1 MNTSATINTEFDES
15 MDSEKSLADWVNA
28 IRRRKTAVY
37 ITVGSLVLLTFLLA
51 FLLPAKYRSTATILI
66 EQQEIPQDFVRSTI
80 TTFADQRLQI
90 INQRVMT
97 STNLF
102 QIINKFDLYQDM
114 LEKEPR
120 EVVLEEIR
128 DAISLDFISADVID
142 PRSGRP
148 VQATIAFNVSYDHR
162 SPATAHK
169 VANEITSLFLNENI
183 KERTQKAQDATRFLE
198 EEAAKLEQEISQ
210 LEENLAEFKTGNVEK
225 LPELV
230 SMNLSLIDRADQDI
244 KQIDQQLRALKERKI
259 YLQSELA
266 QMNPSQALYSEQG
279 ERLLGSGDRL
289 KILKIEL
296 ARLSG
301 IYSDSH
307 PDILR
312 VKREISALEKDKGT
326 VSDSNKGIRSEITL
340 LKQELQAAEQ
350 KYSSDHPDIKSLKRA
365 IESLESSLNSSAAT
379 NRVYPNNSEISNPA
393 YSQLLAQLEASNSEI
408 ESLKITRASLRSK
421 IQMLEQRLIDSPEVE
436 RKYRA
441 LLRNYDN
448 AKFKYTD
455 VKAKLSEAK
464 IGESL
469 ELGEQS
475 ERFTIIEPP
484 LLPEQPVSPNRPA
497 IIILGFL
504 LSGIVALGVVLL
516 RESLDDSIHDRSTV
530 LQLTG
535 YMPLAVLPT
544 MYTIEEVAR
553 SKKRKVFLAILSAA
567 AIIIVMMLIHF
578 LYLPLDVLFYKVL
591 RKI

>member
-1 MNTSATINTEFDES
+1 MNTSTSINTEFED
-15 MDSEKSLADWVNA
+15 DIASEKSLADWINA
-28 IRRRKTAVY
+28 IKRRKTAVFFTAGILIF
-37 ITVGSLVLLTFLLA
+37 ITILLA

-90 INQRVMT
+90 IKQRVMT
-97 STNLF
+97 SSNLF
-102 QIINKFDLYQDM
+102 QIINKFNLYQDM

-148 VQATIAFNVSYDHR
+148 VQATIAFNVSYDHE
-162 SPATAHK
+162 SPALAHK

-183 KERTQKAQDATRFLE
+183 KERTRKAQDATQFLE
-198 EEAAKLEQEISQ
+198 EEASKLEQEINL

-230 SMNLSLIDRADQDI
+230 SMNLSLIDRTDQEI
-244 KQIDQQLRALKERKI
+244 KQIDQQLRTVRERKI

-266 QMNPSQALYSEQG
+266 QMNPNQALYSEQG
-279 ERLLGSGDRL
+279 ERLLGSSDRL

-301 IYSDSH
+301 TYSDTH
-307 PDILR
+307 PDIQR
-312 VKREISALEKDKGT
+312 IHREISALEKEQG
-326 VSDSNKGIRSEITL
+326 SSQDSNKGIRTEITL
-340 LKQELQAAEQ
+340 LKQQLQEAEQ
-350 KYSSDHPDIKSLKRA
+350 KYSSGHPDIKSLKRT
-365 IESLESSLNSSAAT
+365 IDSLEASLNTST
-379 NRVYPNNSEISNPA
+379 PVNQYPANTDISNPA
-393 YSQLLAQLEASNSEI
+393 YSQLLAQLDASNSEY
-408 ESLKITRASLRSK
+408 ESLKVTRSSLHTK
-421 IQMLEQRLIDSPEVE
+421 IRMLEQRLIDSPEVE
-436 RKYRA
+436 RKYSA
-441 LLRNYDN
+441 LIRNYDN
-448 AKFKYTD
+448 AKLKYTD

-475 ERFTIIEPP
+475 EKFTIIEPP
-484 LLPEQPVSPNRPA
+484 LLPERPVSPNRPA
-497 IIILGFL
+497 IIVLGFL

-516 RESLDDSIHDRSTV
+516 RESLDDSIYDRSTV

-535 YMPLAVLPT
+535 FVPLAVLPT

-553 SKKRKVFLAILSAA
+553 SKKHKLIMVVFASLIIAAIL
-567 AIIIVMMLIHF
+567 MLVHIF
-578 LYLPLDVLFYKVL
+578 YLPLDVLFYKVL

>member
-1 MNTSATINTEFDES
+1 MNTSTTINTEFDDSAE
-15 MDSEKSLADWVNA
+15 SEKSLADWINA
-28 IRRRKTAVY
+28 IKRRKKAVF
-37 ITVGSLVLLTFLLA
+37 ITVGILILATVLLA
-51 FLLPAKYRSTATILI
+51 FLLPAKYKSTATILI

-80 TTFADQRLQI
+80 TTFADQRLQVI
-90 INQRVMT
+90 QQRVMT

-102 QIINKFDLYQDM
+102 QIINKFNLYQDM

-120 EVVLEEIR
+120 EVVLAEIR

-148 VQATIAFNVSYDHR
+148 VQATIAFNVSYNHE
-162 SPATAHK
+162 SPALAHK

-198 EEAAKLEQEISQ
+198 EEAKKLEQEINQ

-230 SMNLSLIDRADQDI
+230 SMNLSLIDRTDQDI
-244 KQIDQQLRALKERKI
+244 KQIDQQLRSLKERKI

-266 QMNPSQALYSEQG
+266 QMNPNQALYSEQG

-301 IYSDSH
+301 VYSESH
-307 PDILR
+307 PDIQR
-312 VKREISALEKDKGT
+312 IMREIAALEKDKG
-326 VSDSNKGIRSEITL
+326 VSKAANKGIKSEIQL
-340 LKQELQAAEQ
+340 LKQQLEAAEQ
-350 KYSSDHPDIKSLKRA
+350 KYSSNHPDVKSLRRA
-365 IESLESSLNSSAAT
+365 IESLESSLISDSASSA
-379 NRVYPNNSEISNPA
+379 YPSNDEISNPA

-408 ESLKITRASLRSK
+408 ESLKITRSSLQSK

-441 LLRNYDN
+441 LVRNYDN
-448 AKFKYTD
+448 ARLKYSD

-475 ERFTIIEPP
+475 EKFTIIEPP
-484 LLPEQPVSPNRPA
+484 QLPEQPVSPNRAA
-497 IIILGFL
+497 IVILGFL
-504 LSGIVALGVVLL
+504 LSGIIALGVVLL
-516 RESLDDSIHDRSTV
+516 RESLDDSIHDRATV

-544 MYTIEEVAR
+544 MYTIEELAYK
-553 SKKRKVFLAILSAA
+553 KKRNIVVVVMSVLAIICL
-567 AIIIVMMLIHF
+567 LILVHV
-578 LYLPLDVLFYKVL
+578 LYLPLDVLFYKIL

>member
-1 MNTSATINTEFDES
+1 MNSSASINTEFDES
-15 MDSEKSLADWVNA
+15 FDSEKSLSDWILA
-28 IRRRKTAVY
+28 IKRRKTAAI
-37 ITVGSLVLLTFLLA
+37 ITVAIFAFLTVLIA

-90 INQRVMT
+90 IKQRVMT

-102 QIINKFDLYQDM
+102 QIINKFNLYQDL

-120 EVVLEEIR
+120 EVVLEKIR

-148 VQATIAFNVSYDHR
+148 VQATIAFNVSYDHE
-162 SPATAHK
+162 SPALAHK

-198 EEAAKLEQEISQ
+198 EEARKLEHEINQ

-230 SMNLSLIDRADQDI
+230 SMNMSLIDRTDQDI
-244 KQIDQQLRALKERKI
+244 KQIDQQLRTLRERKI

-266 QMNPSQALYSEQG
+266 QMNPNQALYSEQG

-301 IYSDSH
+301 IYSDNH

-312 VKREISALEKDKGT
+312 IKREMSALEGDQGA
-326 VSDSNKGIRSEITL
+326 SQSSNKGISSEIAL
-340 LKQELQAAEQ
+340 LKQQLQEAEQ
-350 KYSSDHPDIKSLKRA
+350 KYSSDHPDVKSLKRT
-365 IESLESSLNSSAAT
+365 IDSLESSLSSST
-379 NRVYPNNSEISNPA
+379 QVSNVYPSNSEISNPA

-408 ESLKITRASLRSK
+408 ESLRITRSSLRTK

-441 LLRNYDN
+441 LVRNYDN
-448 AKFKYTD
+448 AKLKYTD
-455 VKAKLSEAK
+455 VKAKLSEAR

-475 ERFTIIEPP
+475 EKFTIIEPP

-497 IIILGFL
+497 IIILGFM
-504 LSGIVALGVVLL
+504 LSGLLALGVVLI
-516 RESLDDSIHDRSTV
+516 RESLDDAVYDRSTV

-535 YMPLAVLPT
+535 FIPLAVLPS
-544 MYTIEEVAR
+544 MHTIEEVSR
-553 SKKRKVFLAILSAA
+553 SKNNKIILIGLLVGIILA
-567 AIIIVMMLIHF
+567 MLMLVHL